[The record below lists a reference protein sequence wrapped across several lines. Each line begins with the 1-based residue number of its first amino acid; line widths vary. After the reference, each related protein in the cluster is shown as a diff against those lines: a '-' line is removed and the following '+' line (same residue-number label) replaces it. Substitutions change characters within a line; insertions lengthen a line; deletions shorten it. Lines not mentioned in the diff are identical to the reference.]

1 MKYQAAIHQRV
12 IHSHFCLTYKIMPTL
27 EPLLSPVKKLET
39 YQFSKYFRHNFHDI
53 LFWDF
58 LGGASADL
66 FNTAATAAQ
75 LAAAYP
81 YNIYEGKFLEF
92 LDCLSVYEYSRFQLA
107 VN

>member
-1 MKYQAAIHQRV
+1 MTKNIEYHILVHKY
-12 IHSHFCLTYKIMPTL
+12 S
-27 EPLLSPVKKLET
+27 KKYTVTIL
-39 YQFSKYFRHNFHDI
+39 KYFRHSFHDI

-92 LDCLSVYEYSRFQLA
+92 LKP
-107 VN
+107 